1 MVAPHVLRAG
11 ANVVE
16 DLSSGKKLRDSAIKR
31 IPETLRQVIVPGK
44 PVVTAALSG
53 AANWLENSLSRKEQ
67 TGSGK
72 RKRKRRKDIFD

>member
-1 MVAPHVLRAG
+1 MVAPHVLRVG

-31 IPETLRQVIVPGK
+31 IPEALRQVIVPDK
-44 PVVTAALSG
+44 PVATAALSG
-53 AANWLENSLSRKEQ
+53 AANLIENSLSRKEQ

-72 RKRKRRKDIFD
+72 RKRRKDIFD